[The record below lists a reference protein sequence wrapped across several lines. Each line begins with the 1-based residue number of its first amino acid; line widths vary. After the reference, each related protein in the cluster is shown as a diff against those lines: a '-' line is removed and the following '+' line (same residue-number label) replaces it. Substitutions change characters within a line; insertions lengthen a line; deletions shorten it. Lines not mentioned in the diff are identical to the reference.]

1 MHQGY
6 EKERERE
13 RKRERERE
21 REREIERESS
31 IIEKVAHEE
40 LCMNTKMPL
49 SLNGQ
54 TAHVIYTH
62 HSAFQYYPIIFHP

>member
-13 RKRERERE
+13 RER
-21 REREIERESS
+21 ERESS
-31 IIEKVAHEE
+31 IIEKVAEE